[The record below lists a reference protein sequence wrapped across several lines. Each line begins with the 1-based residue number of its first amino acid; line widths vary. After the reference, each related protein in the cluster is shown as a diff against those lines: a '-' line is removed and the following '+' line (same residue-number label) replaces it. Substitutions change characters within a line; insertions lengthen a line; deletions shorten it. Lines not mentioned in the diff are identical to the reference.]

1 MNVELLPLVVPFRG
15 ERYAPERVSAVLAP
29 PYDVIAPE
37 DRPRYAARDPHNI
50 VHLIVPEAPAGEDRY
65 ARAAALLR
73 KWQRDG
79 VLRQDPADAVYV
91 VAQGFALPTG
101 ERRTRLGMFAAVA
114 AEPFAA
120 GRVRPHERTHAAPK
134 ADRLALLEATR
145 TNLESILLLAPDT
158 DRALAHA
165 LGRVAAGPPDVRAE
179 LDGVDIRLWVVAGT
193 AAQQLATLAGRAPLY
208 IADGHHRYETA
219 VAYARTHPDADRV
232 LSLVVSATDPGLTI
246 LPTHRII
253 FGASPDP
260 ASLIAAWGQWFD
272 VNRVASCTESLEG
285 LAELGRERTACLVAF
300 PGAYDVRLVLKPDA
314 VLDGVPEL
322 GKTLAVRAL
331 DIARVEALVVRAILG
346 AGTTTPALGYSAD
359 PHAAFAAVRD
369 GGAAAA
375 VFLNPTRVEQVFA
388 VADSGGVMPPK
399 STYFVP
405 KVPSGLVLRPLSR

>member
-1 MNVELLPLVVPFRG
+1 MNAELPPLVVPFRG
-15 ERYAPERVSAVLAP
+15 ERYAERVGSVLAP
-29 PYDVIAPE
+29 PYDVIASE

-50 VHLIVPEAPAGEDRY
+50 VHLVVPEAPAGENRY
-65 ARAAALLR
+65 ARAAALLEAWR
-73 KWQRDG
+73 RDG

-91 VAQGFALPTG
+91 VAQRFALPTG
-101 ERRTRLGMFAAVA
+101 ESRTRLGMFAAVA

-145 TNLESILLLAPDT
+145 TNLESIFLLAPDA

-165 LGRVAAGPPDVRAE
+165 LGRVAAGPPNVRAD
-179 LDGVDIRLWVVAGT
+179 LDRVDIGLWVVTGA
-193 AAQQLATLAGRAPLY
+193 AAQQLAALAGRAPLY

-219 VAYARTHPDADRV
+219 VAYARAHPEADRV

-246 LPTHRII
+246 LPTHRMI

-260 ASLIAAWGQWFD
+260 ASLIAAWSQRFD
-272 VNRVASCTESLEG
+272 VGRVAPRADNLER
-285 LAELGRERTACLVAF
+285 LAELGRERTACLVAL
-300 PGAYDVRLVLKPDA
+300 PGAYDLSLVLKPDA
-314 VLDGVPEL
+314 ALDGVPEL
-322 GKTLAVRAL
+322 GTTPAVRAL
-331 DIARVEALVVRAILG
+331 DIARVEALVVRVILG
-346 AGTTTPALGYSAD
+346 AGTTTPALGYTAD
-359 PHAAFAAVRD
+359 PHAAFAAVRT

-375 VFLNPTRVEQVFA
+375 VFVNPTRVEQVFA